1 MARSKVV
8 DPDYPGQD
16 ENRLSDDEL
25 KAKIISEAPV
35 KSKVEQQEKEYKF
48 PVETID
54 LPSKGLL
61 YPELNPLSSGK
72 IDIKYM
78 TAKEE
83 DILTSQNLIKNGTV
97 IDRLL
102 RSLIVSPINYNDLLV
117 GDKNAVMIAARIL
130 AYGKD
135 YKVELT
141 DPNSGDK
148 QEELVDLTQFEYK
161 EFDDKDITRGEN
173 RFSFKLPASKR
184 TLEFKLLSHGDEQA
198 VQDELRLNKKK
209 FKGGFAGVKPEL
221 STRLRKMII
230 GVDGESDPIKIRQFV
245 DEEFLSRDSL
255 AFREHIQNI
264 SPDIDLT
271 YSYYSESTG
280 DEEEITLPMNVQFF
294 WPRA

>member
-1 MARSKVV
+1 MANSKVV

-16 ENRLSDDEL
+16 RLTDEEL
-25 KAKIISEAPV
+25 KSKVLSEAPV
-35 KSKVEQQEKEYKF
+35 QKANKQQEYKF
-48 PVETID
+48 PTETID

-61 YPELNPLSSGK
+61 YPQGTALSQGSVEV
-72 IDIKYM
+72 KYM

-102 RSLIVSPINYNDLLV
+102 RSLIVSPINYNELLV
-117 GDKNAVMIAARIL
+117 GDKNAIMVAARIL
-130 AYGKD
+130 AYGKE

-141 DPNSGDK
+141 DPNSGEK
-148 QEELVDLTQFEYK
+148 QEEIVDLTQFDYK
-161 EFDDKDITRGEN
+161 EFNTDAIEPGQNKFIFN
-173 RFSFKLPASKR
+173 LPAAKR
-184 TLEFKLLSHGDEQA
+184 TIEFRLLCHGDEQS
-198 VQDELRLNKKK
+198 VQDELKRVKKQ

-221 STRLRKMII
+221 STRLKKMILT
-230 GVDGESDPIKIRQFV
+230 VDGDNDPIKIRNFV
-245 DEEFLSRDSL
+245 ENEFLSRDSL
-255 AFREHIQNI
+255 AFREHIETI

-280 DEEEITLPMNVQFF
+280 EQNEIMLPMSVQFF

>member
-1 MARSKVV
+1 MAKSKVI

-16 ENRLSDDEL
+16 RLTDEEL
-25 KAKIISEAPV
+25 KNKVLSEAPAQ
-35 KSKVEQQEKEYKF
+35 SQQTQKQQEYKF
-48 PVETID
+48 PTETID

-61 YPELNPLSSGK
+61 YPQGTALSQGSVEV
-72 IDIKYM
+72 KYM

-117 GDKNAVMIAARIL
+117 GDKNAIMVAARIL

-141 DPNSGDK
+141 DPNSGEK
-148 QEELVDLTQFEYK
+148 QEELVDLTQFDYK
-161 EFDDKDITRGEN
+161 EFNIDEIDPGQNKFVFN
-173 RFSFKLPASKR
+173 LPASKR
-184 TLEFKLLSHGDEQA
+184 TIEFRLLCHGDEQS
-198 VQDELRLNKKK
+198 VQDELKRNKKR

-221 STRLRKMII
+221 STRLKKMILS
-230 GVDGESDPIKIRQFV
+230 VDGDTDPIKIRNFV
-245 DEEFLSRDSL
+245 ENEFLSRDSL
-255 AFREHIQNI
+255 AFREHIETI

-280 DEEEITLPMNVQFF
+280 EQNEITLPMSVQFF

>member
-1 MARSKVV
+1 MAKSQVV
-8 DPDYPGQD
+8 NPDYPDQD
-16 ENRLSDDEL
+16 RLTDEEL
-25 KAKIISEAPV
+25 KRKVLSEAPV
-35 KSKVEQQEKEYKF
+35 KSAANTKAEQGYKF
-48 PVETID
+48 PTETIE

-61 YPELNPLSSGK
+61 YPAGSALSQGK
-72 IDIKYM
+72 VDVKYM

-117 GDKNAVMIAARIL
+117 GDKNAIMVAARIL
-130 AYGKD
+130 AYGKE

-141 DPNSGDK
+141 DPNTGDK
-148 QEELVDLTQFEYK
+148 QEEVVDLTQFEYK
-161 EFDDKDITRGEN
+161 EFSGEGIEPGEN
-173 RFSFKLPASKR
+173 RFVFNLPAAKR
-184 TLEFKLLSHGDEQA
+184 TIEFRLLCHGDEQA
-198 VQDELRLNKKK
+198 VQDELKRQKKT

-221 STRLRKMII
+221 STRLRRMILS
-230 GVDGESDPIKIRQFV
+230 VDGESDPIKIRNFV
-245 DEEFLSRDSL
+245 DNEFLSRDSL
-255 AFREHIQNI
+255 AFREHIEKI

-280 DEEEITLPMNVQFF
+280 EENEIVLPMSVQFF

>member
-1 MARSKVV
+1 MANSKVV
-8 DPDYPGQD
+8 DPDYPGQ
-16 ENRLSDDEL
+16 ERLTNEEL
-25 KAKIISEAPV
+25 KQKVISESQTVATTG
-35 KSKVEQQEKEYKF
+35 KKVEKEYKF
-48 PVETID
+48 PTETID

-61 YPELNPLSSGK
+61 YPEGSALSSGK

-102 RSLIVSPINYNDLLV
+102 RSLIVSPINYDDLIV
-117 GDKNAVMIAARIL
+117 GDKNAIMVAARIL

-135 YKVELT
+135 YKVELS
-141 DPNSGDK
+141 DPNTGEK
-148 QEELVDLTQFEYK
+148 QEEIVDLTQFEYR
-161 EFDDKDITRGEN
+161 EFDESLITRGDN

-184 TLEFKLLSHGDEQA
+184 TLEFRLLCHGDEKS
-198 VQDELRLNKKK
+198 VQDEMKRQKKS

-230 GVDGESDPIKIRQFV
+230 SVDGETDPIKIRQFV
-245 DEEFLSRDSL
+245 DNEFLSRDSL
-255 AFREHIQNI
+255 AFREHIQDI
-264 SPDIDLT
+264 SPDIDLS
-271 YSYYSESTG
+271 YSFYSESTG
-280 DEEEITLPMNVQFF
+280 EEHEITLPMSVQFF

>member
-1 MARSKVV
+1 MASSKVV

-16 ENRLSDDEL
+16 QDRLSDDEL

-35 KSKVEQQEKEYKF
+35 KSKVEKQNTEYKF

-173 RFSFKLPASKR
+173 RFSFNLPASKR

-230 GVDGESDPIKIRQFV
+230 AVDGESDPIKIRKFV

-271 YSYYSESTG
+271 YNYYSESTG